1 MNSMRRI
8 TLAALFILGFV
19 AACSREDAGPD
30 DVPDSVVVENLR
42 DAGSDVSKPH
52 AIDFNLYVP
61 TEAVAKNIEQQLATQ
76 GYEVTVDEG
85 DDDWAVT
92 ATKRMVPDPAEI
104 TKVGDSLRKLAEAE
118 GGEYDGWGAAVVP

>member
-1 MNSMRRI
+1 MNDMRR
-8 TLAALFILGFV
+8 LAALFILGFL
-19 AACSREDAGPD
+19 AGCSREASDPD

-61 TEAVAKNIEQQLATQ
+61 DESDATKLEQQLRAQ
-76 GYEVTVDEG
+76 GFEVTIDQG
-85 DDDWAVT
+85 DDDWGVT
-92 ATKRMVPDPAEI
+92 ATKKMVPDPDEI
-104 TKVGDSLRKLAEAE
+104 TKVGDSLRKLAEAA